1 MPGLKLFIPGPTPV
15 ADQTLAAMMQPP
27 MGHRTPQFSQ
37 LWAEVTAGVE
47 TLLGAGKV
55 FLCSHPATGLWEATV
70 RNTVNQ
76 RCLNLVNGPFG
87 ATWHRV
93 TRACGL
99 PCEALEKDWGKAI
112 LPADVDRA
120 LSSGGFDVV
129 TLVHNE
135 TATGVMSPL
144 EDIAR
149 LLRDKYPDVLLHV
162 DAVSSMAAVEIQ
174 VDSWGLDSCFASVQK
189 AWSLP
194 PGFSVCA
201 VSERTIDRSARQ
213 SDKGYFFDFEIYNK
227 YYGRQQTPTTP
238 SLPHIYG
245 LRAILSDIQQEGL
258 PARYRRHKLMAER
271 ARGWALDHGQELLA
285 QPGFE
290 SVTLTAVRNVAVWDV
305 DALSAALQ
313 DRGYHMDR
321 GYGRLKGETFRIAH
335 MGAVSPPQLDEFL
348 QAFDEVLLKEGQA
361 S

>member
-1 MPGLKLFIPGPTPV
+1 
-15 ADQTLAAMMQPP
+15 MMQPS
-27 MGHRTPQFSQ
+27 MGHRTPEFSR

-47 TLLGAGKV
+47 SLLGAGKV

-70 RNTVNQ
+70 RNTVKQ

-87 ATWHRV
+87 ATWYRI

-99 PCEALEKDWGKAI
+99 PCEALEKDWGHAI

-120 LSSGGFDVV
+120 LSSGSFDVV

-174 VDSWGLDSCFASVQK
+174 VDQWGLDSCFASLQK
-189 AWSLP
+189 AWGLP
-194 PGFSVCA
+194 PGFTVCA
-201 VSERTIDRSARQ
+201 VSERTLARSAGQ
-213 SDKGYFFDFEIYNK
+213 TGAKGYFFDFVVYDQF
-227 YYGRQQTPTTP
+227 YARQQTPTTP

-245 LRAILSDIQQEGL
+245 LQAILRDIQQEGL
-258 PARYRRHKLMAER
+258 AARYRRHERMAAR
-271 ARGWALDHGQELLA
+271 ARAWALDHGQALLA

-290 SVTLTAVRNVAVWDV
+290 SVTLTTVRNLAAWDV
-305 DALSAALQ
+305 DRLSAALEE
-313 DRGYHMDR
+313 RGYCMDR

-335 MGAVSPPQLDEFL
+335 MGAVSPPQLEEFL
-348 QAFDEVLLKEGQA
+348 LAFDDVLLQEGLA